1 MNNYEQP
8 TLALVIPTINRADLL
23 DEALRLY
30 AHTWRGRHQFIL
42 DNGNQDIQTYSSW
55 QTIIKSP
62 KNLGVPKSWNVLMRA
77 CKTKGY
83 THVAI
88 LNDDIVWKRN
98 ADEIED
104 YIKLNPYDFYQ
115 GLGTWCCFV
124 LPMATYQEVG
134 EFDEG
139 YARSYFE
146 DNDMNI
152 RMLRANKKIKADI
165 FFNPEVYRNSQ
176 TIAKD
181 PSLNSYFG
189 ANQQRYID
197 KWGGMPNNET
207 YQLPWNGGEGYDIPW

>member
-1 MNNYEQP
+1 MEQP

-42 DNGNQDIQTYSSW
+42 DNGNQDIKTYSSW

-77 CKTKGY
+77 CITKGY

-98 ADEIED
+98 ADDIEE

-115 GLGTWCCFV
+115 GLGTWCCFI
-124 LPMATYQEVG
+124 LPVKTYQEVG
-134 EFDEG
+134 DFDEG

-152 RMLRANKKIKADI
+152 RMLRAKKKIKADI

-176 TIAKD
+176 SIAKD
-181 PSLNSYFG
+181 PSLNKHF
-189 ANQQRYID
+189 ALNQKRYID
-197 KWGGMPNNET
+197 KWGGMPSHET
-207 YQLPWNGGEGYDIPW
+207 FELPWNGGEGYDIQW

>member
-1 MNNYEQP
+1 MEQP

-42 DNGNQDIQTYSSW
+42 DNGNQDIKTYSSW

-77 CKTKGY
+77 CITKGY

-98 ADEIED
+98 ADDIEE

-115 GLGTWCCFV
+115 GLGTWCCFI
-124 LPMATYQEVG
+124 LPVKTYQEVG
-134 EFDEG
+134 DFDEG
-139 YARSYFE
+139 YAVCFFE
-146 DNDMNI
+146 DNDFNI
-152 RMLRANKKIKADI
+152 RMLRAKKKIKADI

-176 TIAKD
+176 TTSKD
-181 PSLNSYFG
+181 PSLNKHF
-189 ANQQRYID
+189 ALNQKRYVD
-197 KWGGMPNNET
+197 KWGGLPNQERFE
-207 YQLPWNGGEGYDIPW
+207 LPWNGGEGYNIPW